1 MYFLNIF
8 FRNSSVLN
16 KLYNP
21 KNTNGK
27 KTNDVSS
34 AKAFLIYISV
44 NLYGAK
50 IYIIPANIAIL
61 LFFVNFLVNK
71 YIKYPDKKTLANIN
85 NFIHVVKDAPINL
98 NISGKNAV
106 NGL

>member
-1 MYFLNIF
+1 MCFLNIF
-8 FRNSSVLN
+8 SRNSSTLN

-50 IYIIPANIAIL
+50 IYIMPDNIAIL
-61 LFFVNFLVNK
+61 LFFVTFLVNK
-71 YIKYPDKKTLANIN
+71 YIKYPDRKTLTNMN
-85 NFIHVVKDAPINL
+85 NFIHVVNDAPINL
-98 NISGKNAV
+98 NINGKKAV